1 MKSLARW
8 TREVRRIAIV
18 TGAALSLGACSETTT
33 PRVATT
39 VAMASGNNQTIA
51 PGSPLSAPLVV
62 TVLDQDGLA
71 LSGVTVTWSITSGE
85 GALSVTSSTTDA
97 NGQATNS
104 SYAAGSAGDI
114 VITATVSGLTP
125 VQFEI
130 TVEATD
136 TGDSGGT

>member
-1 MKSLARW
+1 MKSLTRW
-8 TREVRRIAIV
+8 TSTVRRIAV
-18 TGAALSLGACSETTT
+18 VAGAALSLGACSETTT

-51 PGSPLSAPLVV
+51 PGAPLTAPLVV

-104 SYAAGSAGDI
+104 SYAAG
-114 VITATVSGLTP
+114 
-125 VQFEI
+125 
-130 TVEATD
+130 
-136 TGDSGGT
+136 

>member
-1 MKSLARW
+1 MNSLARW
-8 TREVRRIAIV
+8 THAVRRIAFV

-51 PGSPLSAPLVV
+51 PGSALTAPLVV
-62 TVLDQDGLA
+62 SVLDQDGLA

-85 GALSVTSSTTDA
+85 GALSVTSSTTDS

-104 SYAAGSAGDI
+104 SYAAASAGDI

-125 VQFEI
+125 VEFEI
-130 TVEATD
+130 VVESTD